1 MSLLDIV
8 ILVLMAVGIVVFL
21 GEPLVRPG
29 TAQASSD
36 VQADEGEVLLLHK
49 DMLYTAIRDLDFDY
63 HTGKVD
69 EQDYVELRQRLED
82 EAITTLRQLDTVD
95 PLAALD
101 NEIERQIAALRQGE
115 VGGNGGEKTMPETC
129 YGCGATLQGDENFC
143 AFCGQPLSE
152 PRGEEASS

>member
-1 MSLLDIV
+1 MNLLDIV

-21 GEPLVRPG
+21 GEPLVRPD
-29 TAQASSD
+29 TAQAPD

-69 EQDYVELRQRLED
+69 EQDYIELRQSLED
-82 EAITTLRQLDTVD
+82 EAIATLRQLDTVD

-101 NEIERQIAALRQGE
+101 NEIECQIAALRQGE
-115 VGGNGGEKTMPETC
+115 LGEGSGEKTMPETC
-129 YGCGATLQGDENFC
+129 HGCGATLQGDENFC
-143 AFCGQPLSE
+143 AFCGQPLTE